1 MENTQSE
8 IVESLDSLKELNSK
22 LLAQNDELRKENVKV
37 KAENAKLK
45 QALEEHE
52 SRFTNLEQRDKE
64 KSNLIAKLEYDVSLI
79 KEESLQDNNT
89 TSVSEEIPVS
99 SETCQPI
106 CTDPKS
112 LEDKKIDDF
121 LDLTEKERASNMMK
135 ERNREKKFRDQE
147 LIQKTSFSSENPTTE
162 KVEQGLIHELSVCAE
177 RNIATQDI
185 DVQIPELPLKI
196 ILAGSDEITA
206 QIIVDLFNM
215 AMKTRQ
221 KENLYWYCFSKAYE
235 DRVRDIKFK
244 NKIDD
249 QSARTLVY
257 NEIRLLLPDTPDVN
271 LRNRTFKAKKVYIL
285 FEGIGIDKIRQ
296 VSYSASAISSLKDDQ
311 IQNIINCFSKIP
323 ELIIKN
329 ESDIDTLIGIL
340 QQKFK
345 MSKEKLEQWRENIAF
360 ELRDNSDY
368 WKPKRESMS
377 EVDFLEYKQKFE
389 AMGVPTTPYKNEL
402 KERSLALIAYG

>member
-99 SETCQPI
+99 SETY
-106 CTDPKS
+106 
-112 LEDKKIDDF
+112 
-121 LDLTEKERASNMMK
+121 
-135 ERNREKKFRDQE
+135 QE
-147 LIQKTSFSSENPTTE
+147 SIQKTSFSSENPTTE
-162 KVEQGLIHELSVCAE
+162 
-177 RNIATQDI
+177 
-185 DVQIPELPLKI
+185 
-196 ILAGSDEITA
+196 
-206 QIIVDLFNM
+206 
-215 AMKTRQ
+215 
-221 KENLYWYCFSKAYE
+221 
-235 DRVRDIKFK
+235 
-244 NKIDD
+244 
-249 QSARTLVY
+249 
-257 NEIRLLLPDTPDVN
+257 
-271 LRNRTFKAKKVYIL
+271 
-285 FEGIGIDKIRQ
+285 
-296 VSYSASAISSLKDDQ
+296 
-311 IQNIINCFSKIP
+311 
-323 ELIIKN
+323 
-329 ESDIDTLIGIL
+329 
-340 QQKFK
+340 QKFK

-389 AMGVPTTPYKNEL
+389 AMGIPTTPYKNEL